1 MRLGILGGSF
11 DPVHYAHLL
20 MAEICREAS
29 QLDQVWFLPAA
40 VAPHK
45 QNRQVSEPHHRVE
58 MLELAIG
65 GHASFRV
72 SDLELKRGG
81 VSYTVET
88 LRQIQDQQ
96 PGDNLFF
103 IMGADSLSDF
113 TTWRQPEEIC
123 ELATPLVVARP
134 DWPTPDYQ
142 ALAGVV
148 GSERA
153 EQIRRSAVTMP
164 LMQLSSTDI
173 RQLTRQQQSIRFR
186 LPRAVEKYIEANR
199 LYRG

>member
-20 MAEICREAS
+20 MAEICREAC

-45 QNRQVSEPHHRVE
+45 QNHQVSDALHRVE
-58 MLELAIG
+58 MLKLAIG
-65 GHASFRV
+65 GHSSFRV

-88 LRQIQDQQ
+88 LRHIRSQQ
-96 PGDNLFF
+96 PDDNLFF
-103 IMGADSLSDF
+103 IMGADSLRDF
-113 TTWRQPEEIC
+113 PTWRQPEKIC
-123 ELATPLVVARP
+123 ELAMPLIVARP
-134 DWPTPDYQ
+134 DWPNPDYR
-142 ALAGVV
+142 ALAALV
-148 GSERA
+148 GPERA
-153 EQIRRSAVTMP
+153 EQIQRSAVTIP
-164 LMQLSSTDI
+164 LMQLSSTEI
-173 RQLTRQQQSIRFR
+173 RQRVSQQQSIRFR